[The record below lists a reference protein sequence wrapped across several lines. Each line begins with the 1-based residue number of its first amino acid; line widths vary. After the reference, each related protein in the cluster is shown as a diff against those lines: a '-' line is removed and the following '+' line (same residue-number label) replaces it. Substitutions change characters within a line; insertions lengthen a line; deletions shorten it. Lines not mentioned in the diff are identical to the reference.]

1 MNSGPNQLKLMLQ
14 KFSVTLSLC
23 FCQPCFSLFYSLFEG
38 HYLYSPRMAVMN
50 FEAERITFSGGA
62 KKRIDAI
69 SGCKN
74 VVG

>member
-1 MNSGPNQLKLMLQ
+1 MNSGHNQLKLMLQ

-50 FEAERITFSGGA
+50 FEAE
-62 KKRIDAI
+62 
-69 SGCKN
+69 
-74 VVG
+74 